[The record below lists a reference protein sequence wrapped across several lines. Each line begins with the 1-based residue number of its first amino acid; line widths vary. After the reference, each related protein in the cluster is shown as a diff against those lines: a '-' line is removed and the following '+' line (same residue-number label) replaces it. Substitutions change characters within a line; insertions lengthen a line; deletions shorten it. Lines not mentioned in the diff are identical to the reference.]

1 MKAAIAEVK
10 PLGIHAMPDLLA
22 IMDGYVNTDLSV
34 DQILTLAA
42 GLYTLDPGPMPTVT
56 AQSIASLG
64 WWEAFDRNHGSIPNV
79 VVYGCFGVFEGDG
92 SNGFFFNAQNRATFT
107 DLADGT
113 LSALP
118 VYRCEG

>member
-1 MKAAIAEVK
+1 MLKAAIAEVK

-42 GLYTLDPGPMPTVT
+42 TLFTLDPGPMPTVT
-56 AQSIASLG
+56 ANSIATLG
-64 WWEAFDRNHGSIPNV
+64 WWPAFDQNHGSIPNV
-79 VVYGCFGVFEGDG
+79 VVRGCFGVFEGDG
-92 SNGFFFNAQNRATFT
+92 SNGFFFDAQNRATFA

-113 LSALP
+113 LTTP
-118 VYRCEG
+118 IYRC